1 MVNARL
7 AAILAKK
14 PGERPTIAT
23 LRQEI
28 REILAAAGGPEPVT
42 RRARAEPRRSA
53 GRRRVPVVLTLAAS
67 LPAVGGAL
75 LAITLLDP
83 ARSAQGRLR
92 QATPIGVTC
101 IDTAVPEA
109 AADGTQVR
117 LVEVEVGSPPPSPRS
132 GTPAASPPCTARR
145 AGGRVRLG
153 RAVEPGRAV
162 RHAHRGGLR
171 PAGAYRSSS
180 AGGVVHPGQRVN
192 RVTMGNAQ

>member
-117 LVEVEVGSPPPSPRS
+117 LVEVEVGSPRPRRDLGRPRRRRHARPDVPGAAFDS
-132 GTPAASPPCTARR
+132 AALWSLAAPFVTRTEAACGPRERIDPAAPAASST
-145 AGGRVRLG
+145 RV
-153 RAVEPGRAV
+153 
-162 RHAHRGGLR
+162 
-171 PAGAYRSSS
+171 S
-180 AGGVVHPGQRVN
+180 A
-192 RVTMGNAQ
+192 